1 MEALQLDVEP
11 EEEEMSSQRD
21 AGQRRKVIK
30 LLQDFES
37 WLVSKDGPQGFMSMD
52 RLRILAS
59 VWNLGDFV
67 AWVHESCTE
76 GRLSV
81 ADRKA
86 VKAMLRELRSDS
98 PTTSYFSYE
107 SSIDLDGCLEA
118 GRVGGKAVID
128 KVGPIVKNLLRIVKE
143 PGQEGVVIPSEW
155 DSFLYEVIKRSRWI
169 SEINCGERELGD
181 DIPHPC
187 EPSAVNGV

>member
-1 MEALQLDVEP
+1 
-11 EEEEMSSQRD
+11 MS
-21 AGQRRKVIK
+21 I
-30 LLQDFES
+30 
-37 WLVSKDGPQGFMSMD
+37 D
-52 RLRILAS
+52 RLRALAN

-98 PTTSYFSYE
+98 PTTSYLSYE

-118 GRVGGKAVID
+118 GRVVGKAVMD
-128 KVGPIVKNLLRIVKE
+128 KVGPILKNLLRIVKE

-155 DSFLYEVIKRSRWI
+155 DS
-169 SEINCGERELGD
+169 
-181 DIPHPC
+181 H
-187 EPSAVNGV
+187 